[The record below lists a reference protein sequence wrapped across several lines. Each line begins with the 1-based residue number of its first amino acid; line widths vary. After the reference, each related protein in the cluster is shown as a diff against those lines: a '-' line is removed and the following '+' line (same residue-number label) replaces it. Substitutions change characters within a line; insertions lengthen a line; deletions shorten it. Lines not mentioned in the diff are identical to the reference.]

1 MSPWFRSARLV
12 LALLALCLLSCA
24 SHSDKT
30 KPIRTALDAAQPRQ
44 ALAIL
49 NEKLEVDSEKQVP
62 DDAGGDNALYLLDR
76 SMVLQA
82 LGQYAFA
89 SRDLQLC
96 DKQIEVLDLSR
107 GAGHEL
113 GKYLFSDD
121 SGPYKA
127 PAYEKLLINTMG
139 MLNFLARGDLNGARI
154 EARRLTVMQ
163 KYLSQSEGPG
173 GGMTGP
179 GSYLAGFAFEKS
191 GEVDEALRFYDE
203 ALATGSYASL
213 AAPVRRLATQSGYRT
228 PRIRALLEGAP
239 ASPEGQPAAP
249 SDDGEILVVVN
260 FGRVPPKVAKRVPIG
275 LALTYASG
283 ALSPTDHARA
293 NSLAAQGLV
302 TWVNFPELG
311 RGRGQY
317 DAPGF
322 ALDGKWMPIEGV
334 LAVDREAKRAWED
347 AKGTVVASAITRMVA
362 RVVAGEAVR
371 RSTDDNVIG
380 LLLSLGT
387 QATLTAMDTPDT
399 RSWET
404 LPARIA
410 IGRVSVKP
418 GRHTIDLVARGE
430 RVRKT
435 VDVSPNGFAVAN
447 LTVLR

>member
-1 MSPWFRSARLV
+1 M
-12 LALLALCLLSCA
+12 
-24 SHSDKT
+24 
-30 KPIRTALDAAQPRQ
+30 I
-44 ALAIL
+44 
-49 NEKLEVDSEKQVP
+49 
-62 DDAGGDNALYLLDR
+62 
-76 SMVLQA
+76 
-82 LGQYAFA
+82 
-89 SRDLQLC
+89 
-96 DKQIEVLDLSR
+96 
-107 GAGHEL
+107 
-113 GKYLFSDD
+113 
-121 SGPYKA
+121 
-127 PAYEKLLINTMG
+127 
-139 MLNFLARGDLNGARI
+139 
-154 EARRLTVMQ
+154 
-163 KYLSQSEGPG
+163 
-173 GGMTGP
+173 GP

-191 GEVDEALRFYDE
+191 GKLDEALRFYDE
-203 ALATGSYASL
+203 ALQTGSYASL
-213 AAPVRRLATQSGYRT
+213 TGPVRRLAEQSGYRT
-228 PRIRALLEGAP
+228 PRIRALLEGEP
-239 ASPEGQPAAP
+239 AGAEAGPAAG
-249 SDDGEILVVVN
+249 SDGGEILVVVN

-293 NSLAAQGLV
+293 NALAAQGLV

-311 RGRGQY
+311 RGRGEY

-371 RSTDDNVIG
+371 RSTDDNVLG

-418 GRHTIDLVARGE
+418 GRHTVDLVARGE
-430 RVRKT
+430 RIRKT
-435 VDVSPNGFAVAN
+435 VEVPPNGFAVAN